1 MLSMRSLKDLS
12 PQEVEKVRE
21 EVRRLRKEGLSYSKI
36 TEIIKEEYGVGISKA
51 TVMRWCKGESD
62 PLRKVRRINF
72 ESPSLAYVVG
82 VHLGDGSVSLDDR
95 YRYRIRLKV
104 VDREFAGAFAEALKD
119 IGLRPSLY
127 WENDSSRVGRW
138 VVEAVSK
145 ELYMFLSGPR
155 EKLFE
160 VAGRWPVEFLRGFFD
175 SEGSVSISKKNP
187 RKASITADNYDK
199 DVLKLCRDLL
209 EGMGIHSTV
218 YLARKKGTKVV
229 IRGQE
234 YEYTSDLYRISI
246 HRRSSVAR
254 FAELIGFT
262 ILRKQEKLAMFLQEY
277 YS

>member
-1 MLSMRSLKDLS
+1 MRSLKDLS
-12 PQEVEKVRE
+12 PQEIGKVRE

-104 VDREFAGAFAEALKD
+104 VDREFAEAFAEALKD

-175 SEGSVSISKKNP
+175 SEGSVYVDKRNP
-187 RKASITADNYDK
+187 RIGRIAIGNSDLE
-199 DVLKLCRDLL
+199 VLELCKELL
-209 EGMGIHSTV
+209 EKLGISSSI
-218 YLARKKGTKVV
+218 YLVKKAGDISYIRGKRYRYTRNFYILVIGRIESRKKFAK
-229 IRGQE
+229 
-234 YEYTSDLYRISI
+234 LIS
-246 HRRSSVAR
+246 S
-254 FAELIGFT
+254 T
-262 ILRKQEKLAMFLQEY
+262 IPRKQKKLFKFLEL
-277 YS
+277 